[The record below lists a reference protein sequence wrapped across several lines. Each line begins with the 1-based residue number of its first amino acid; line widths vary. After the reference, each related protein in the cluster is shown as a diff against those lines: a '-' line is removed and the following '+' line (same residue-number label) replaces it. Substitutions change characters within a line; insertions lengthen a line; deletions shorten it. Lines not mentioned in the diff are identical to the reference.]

1 MKKILVA
8 AAVTLMC
15 GAAFAQTGT
24 GPAAQSDDTSKR
36 GVTNGTMDH
45 GSKGKGA
52 MNKGSGTTTG
62 MITTVSGDSSLVP
75 GLLVIKDAQLEMR
88 ALGLEFFE
96 LIGQEG
102 KRIGARGSGHGLS

>member
-8 AAVTLMC
+8 TAVTLMC

-62 MITTVSGDSSLVP
+62 MSQTGKSSKHAK
-75 GLLVIKDAQLEMR
+75 KDMS
-88 ALGLEFFE
+88 
-96 LIGQEG
+96 
-102 KRIGARGSGHGLS
+102 KDGSPTATKDGMSK

>member
-1 MKKILVA
+1 MKKILIA

-24 GPAAQSDDTSKR
+24 GPATKSDDTGKP

-45 GSKGKGA
+45 GSKGKSS

-62 MITTVSGDSSLVP
+62 MGQTGKSSKHAK
-75 GLLVIKDAQLEMR
+75 KDMS
-88 ALGLEFFE
+88 
-96 LIGQEG
+96 
-102 KRIGARGSGHGLS
+102 KDGSPPTEKDGMSKE

>member
-1 MKKILVA
+1 MKKILIA

-24 GPAAQSDDTSKR
+24 GPAAQSDDTGKP

-45 GSKGKGA
+45 GSKGKSS

-62 MITTVSGDSSLVP
+62 MGQTGKSSKHAK
-75 GLLVIKDAQLEMR
+75 KDMS
-88 ALGLEFFE
+88 
-96 LIGQEG
+96 
-102 KRIGARGSGHGLS
+102 KDGSPPTEKDGMSKE